1 MTPPHDEQDTVENLL
16 VSIHGSVTHLREFS
30 YLVIG
35 CFEPSQSQR
44 IVSGFKETFIKRD
57 TVERTSKAEIRPGK
71 QSEKM
76 ENCRE
81 NLWNE
86 IQLKGP

>member
-57 TVERTSKAEIRPGK
+57 TVERTNKAEIRPEEQSGK
-71 QSEKM
+71 ARSR
-76 ENCRE
+76 RE
-81 NLWNE
+81 NVWNK